1 MSTDDNSDGPVVP
14 SQKTLALSESSNS
27 KNAFCV
33 SSYGAFQAVCMLS
46 PKGIREVF
54 CDTNPEELL
63 EIADGVNDNI
73 RDRVPHESEGHIKDL
88 AFKREVLIHMAE
100 ENSEKPLTVWEG
112 DNNPHE

>member
-14 SQKTLALSESSNS
+14 SQKTLALAENMSS

-33 SSYGAFQAVCMLS
+33 SSYGAYQAVCMLS

-54 CDTNPEELL
+54 SDTNPEELL
-63 EIADGVNDNI
+63 EIAEGVNSNI
-73 RDRVPHESEGHIKDL
+73 RDKAPFQSEGQITDL